1 MKKLRS
7 IIAICLCS
15 FWVVFLAS
23 CAKQLSAP
31 MDFEFDVTT
40 QTLSWDKV
48 PNASGYTIEI
58 NGEEETTRANFYSL
72 AGLDAGIYD
81 VKVKANGDNTETT
94 DSEWAVY
101 ENFERVAES
110 GLMYKLI
117 NNNTEYELVGVG
129 SAKGDVVMES
139 VFRNK
144 PVTSIAEAALRN
156 NRFTS
161 FVVGENVKTIGKR
174 AFYNSQN
181 LTEIEIPKNVVSVGE
196 SVFQSCKKLKKA
208 KLPEVITAIPDYA
221 FANCGELEEFTI
233 SSKTISIGN
242 NAFTNCSK
250 LKTLALPATVETI
263 GESAFFRCEGLS
275 GKIDLGDSLLSI
287 GEAAFYNCVN
297 ITSIDFGDKLKTI
310 AAKAFYTCIGLT
322 SITLPDSVQS
332 IGNYAFYETKKLA
345 TVDLSEN
352 LESMG
357 AYAFHLSKIFTDAA
371 DGTNTSDQGLVL
383 VDDWIVGCKN
393 KDIVNI
399 YIPSNVSGVADYA
412 FTGQYEKLITVNLP
426 SVKYIGNAAFYL
438 CKALAV
444 SIFGDHLVKVGDDA
458 FAGCEVLKQVTLG
471 NGLVE
476 IGDYSFSGCKAL
488 SGLSIPDTVNSIGTY
503 AFINT
508 GLPAA
513 SDGIIYVGN
522 DANPNLWVVGV
533 AHQIINFP
541 VIKDGTK
548 GIAEYSFVDCVLIQ
562 DITLPD
568 SLQYIGRGAFYGCG
582 AYFMMSVNIPKGLK
596 EIGDY
601 AFYECPSL
609 TLRNQFKDAKNLEKI
624 GRSAFYGAVFLGAQ
638 EIQADEEGYAV
649 PVPGRLD
656 LTGIKEIDDYAFFG
670 CASIET
676 LMIGNGVE
684 KIGNRVFHGNVSL
697 KTVIISNTVKE
708 MGIRVFYK
716 CEALETVT
724 IGNGMKVIPD
734 YTFYGCKSLKNVS
747 FVAGGGVERIGRYAF
762 RDCVQLSNI
771 NFGDSLKVMDDY
783 SFFGCSGLTELVIP
797 NTVESIGKYAF
808 RNCSSLTSVVIPE
821 TLVTIGKHAFYGAK
835 LATFYCEAE
844 SIPAYWDNRWNS
856 SYRPVV
862 WGCELSEDDTYVV
875 SFEKDAKKITNSEL
889 LKDISAPSRAGKTF
903 GGWALTPDST
913 EAAYTL
919 ENIDTAPEGVKLYAI
934 WL

>member
-15 FWVVFLAS
+15 FWVVFMAS

-31 MDFEFDVTT
+31 TDFKFDVTT

-58 NGEEETTRANFYSL
+58 NGEEETTRANYYSL

-81 VKVKANGDNTETT
+81 VKVKANGDDTETT
-94 DSEWAVY
+94 DSDWAVY
-101 ENFERVAES
+101 EDFERVAES

-117 NNNTEYELVGVG
+117 NNNTEYELVAAG

-144 PVTSIAEAALRN
+144 PVTSIADNALKN

-181 LTEIEIPKNVVSVGE
+181 LTEIEIPENVVSIGE

-208 KLPEVITAIPDYA
+208 KLPQIITAIPDYT
-221 FANCGELEEFTI
+221 FANCGELEEFII

-242 NAFTNCSK
+242 NAFINCSK
-250 LKTLALPATVETI
+250 LKTLALPSTVETI
-263 GESAFFRCEGLS
+263 GESAFFRCVGLS

-287 GEAAFYNCVN
+287 GKDAFSGCVN
-297 ITSIDFGDKLKTI
+297 ITSVDFGDKLKTI
-310 AAKAFYTCIGLT
+310 AANAFHTCAGLT
-322 SITLPDSVQS
+322 SITLPDSVVS
-332 IGNYAFYETKKLA
+332 IGERAFFKTEKLA

-357 AYAFHLSKIFTDAA
+357 AYAFHMSKIYTEAA
-371 DGTNTSDQGLVL
+371 DGKNTSDQGVVL
-383 VDDWIVGCKN
+383 IDDWIVGCKN
-393 KDIVNI
+393 TDIVNI

-412 FTGQYEKLITVNLP
+412 FMGQYEKLATVNLP
-426 SVKYIGNAAFYL
+426 SVKYIGDAAFYL
-438 CKALAV
+438 CKALTV
-444 SIFGDHLVKVGDDA
+444 SIFSDHLIKIGDDV
-458 FAGCEVLKQVTLG
+458 FAGCEFLKQVTLG
-471 NGLVE
+471 NSLVE
-476 IGDYSFSGCKAL
+476 IGGYAFSGCKAL
-488 SGLSIPDTVNSIGTY
+488 SGLSVPNTVDRIGTF
-503 AFINT
+503 AFINS
-508 GLPAA
+508 GLSAGN
-513 SDGIIYVGN
+513 DGIIYVGN
-522 DANPNLWVVGV
+522 DENPNLWVVGV
-533 AHQIINFP
+533 AHEFVNFP
-541 VIKDGTK
+541 EIKEGTK
-548 GIAEYSFVDCVLIQ
+548 GIAEYSFVDCILIQ
-562 DITLPD
+562 EITLPD

-582 AYFMMSVNIPKGLK
+582 VYFMMSVNIPKGLK

-609 TLRNQFKDAKNLEKI
+609 TLRNEFKDAKNLERI
-624 GRSAFYGAVFLGAQ
+624 GRSAFYGAQFLAAK
-638 EIQADEEGYAV
+638 EIQADEDGYAI
-649 PVPGRLD
+649 PIPGRLD
-656 LTGIKEIDDYAFFG
+656 LTGVNEIGDYAFFG

-684 KIGNRVFHGNVSL
+684 KIGNRVFHSNASL
-697 KTVIISNTVKE
+697 KTVQISNSVTE

-716 CEALETVT
+716 CEALETVM
-724 IGNGMKVIPD
+724 IGNGMKEIPD
-734 YTFYGCKSLKNVS
+734 YTFYGCKALKNVV
-747 FVAGGGVERIGRYAF
+747 FATGGGIERVGRYAF
-762 RDCVQLSNI
+762 RDCVKLSEI

-835 LATFYCEAE
+835 IATFYCEAE
-844 SIPAYWDNRWNS
+844 EIPAYWDNRWNS

-875 SFEKDAKKITNSEL
+875 SFEKDTKNITNSEL
-889 LKDISAPSRAGKTF
+889 LNAISAPTRAGKTF

-913 EAAYTL
+913 EAAYTT
-919 ENIDTAPEGVKLYAI
+919 ETIASAPEGVTLYAI